1 MSRQIFI
8 ALLMLLVS
16 TPVLAETILMART
29 NQPFD
34 VVLEAAKKSLEGHGY
49 TVSHEQRCDGGLK
62 GLGYATDYYRVLFYG
77 KPDEVRQLTR
87 NYPELVPYLPLKLA
101 VVAEEGDVLAVS
113 FNPETFSLFLPQEE
127 LKTQFSRWRSDL
139 DSILKQLRKLDQ
151 HRVNK
156 P

>member
-1 MSRQIFI
+1 MSRRILI
-8 ALLMLLVS
+8 AIMLLFV
-16 TPVLAETILMART
+16 TGPVLAQTIIMART
-29 NQPFD
+29 SQPFD

-101 VVAEEGDVLAVS
+101 VIAEEGDVLAVS
-113 FNPETFSLFLPQEE
+113 FNPEEFKLFFPQED
-127 LKTQFSRWRSDL
+127 LGIQFSRWKSDL
-139 DSILKQLRKLDQ
+139 ESIMKQLRKLEQ
-151 HRVNK
+151 Q
-156 P
+156 